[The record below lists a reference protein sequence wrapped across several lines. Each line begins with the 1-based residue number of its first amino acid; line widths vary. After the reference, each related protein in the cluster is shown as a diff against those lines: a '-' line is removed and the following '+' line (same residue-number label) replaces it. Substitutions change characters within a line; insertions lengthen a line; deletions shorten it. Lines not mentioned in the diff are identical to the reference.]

1 MKNKRNTIAL
11 SIIAFIT
18 AVAVA
23 VIFLVGFG
31 DLSKGDDLTDDKEV
45 TEKQDTDVDK
55 ENDNSSDNHNND
67 EDEDEG
73 NEGIFEW
80 YDHAAAPTQE
90 EYGALQN
97 GDTFYTP
104 DGTHLSFDDDRAVL
118 YYDNVLIV
126 YTFDDLSMTDIDE
139 VAELVDGETVGVV
152 KGGIHSLQI
161 KVAETNLAGLES
173 LCNTLMKDSR
183 VMYACAE
190 YPVQI
195 MGTQNNNPWDEDDT
209 ERLGNEEYPG
219 GSDWWAEAIGA
230 YTAWEFSQYCQ
241 EMNIGI
247 VDTGV
252 DDYHE
257 DLYGK
262 VAFIGENTVDSMDHG
277 THVAG
282 IMSAYDN
289 DIGIRGIADG
299 LNLYS
304 ADLWTGAD
312 SESSFHTI
320 GELMAIYNNMA
331 YNDVRVINNSW
342 GCYIFEEHMY
352 KELMEGNALPYDEWH
367 ETRVNDLVPTAEA
380 TIVMM
385 SQLIASGNE
394 NMIFVQAAGNGYYG
408 YYYEPADSITN
419 GFFGSITEDVY
430 NGLDG
435 KIKTYLNEN
444 GITYDSIDER
454 IYNVTAV
461 NYYYDDDEIVYE
473 LSDFANYGDTVDI
486 CAPGSKIYST
496 INEYGE
502 QTYAYFDG
510 TSMAA
515 PMVTASI
522 GFIWSLNPDMS
533 VSRIREVMFDSSQRE
548 VSCEIDGKV
557 YTYPMINVGI
567 AAQIVAG
574 D

>member
-1 MKNKRNTIAL
+1 MKDKRNAIAL
-11 SIIAFIT
+11 SIIALVT
-18 AVAVA
+18 AIAVT

-31 DLSKGDDLTDDKEV
+31 DLSKGDALDSGKETTEKRENVDKDNEDESHNHHDTDDDDYNE
-45 TEKQDTDVDK
+45 
-55 ENDNSSDNHNND
+55 
-67 EDEDEG
+67 
-73 NEGIFEW
+73 NEGYWDW
-80 YDHAAAPTQE
+80 YDHDAAPTQE
-90 EYGALQN
+90 KYEALQN

-118 YYDNVLIV
+118 YYDNLLIA
-126 YTFDDLSMTDIDE
+126 YTFDDLSVADIDA
-139 VAELVDGETVGVV
+139 VASLVDGETVGVV

-161 KVAETNLAGLES
+161 KVADTNLAGLEA
-173 LCNTLMKDSR
+173 LCDALMKDSR
-183 VMYACAE
+183 VLYACAE
-190 YPVQI
+190 FPVQI
-195 MGTQNNNPWDEDDT
+195 MSTNNNNPWDSDDSAVLGD
-209 ERLGNEEYPG
+209 ERYPD

-230 YTAWEFSQYCQ
+230 YTAWEYSDYCQ

-262 VAFIGENTVDSMDHG
+262 VAFIGDNTIDSMDHG

-282 IMSAYDN
+282 IMSADDN
-289 DIGIRGIADG
+289 DIGIRGIADR

-312 SESSFHTI
+312 SDSSFHTM

-342 GCYIFEEHMY
+342 GCYIFDEYMYEEL
-352 KELMEGNALPYDEWH
+352 KEGNALPYEEWH
-367 ETRVNDLVPTAEA
+367 EARVNELVPTAEA

-394 NMIFVQAAGNGYYG
+394 DMIFVQAAGNGYYG
-408 YYYEPADSITN
+408 YYYTPADSITN
-419 GFFGSITEDVY
+419 GFFGSVTEDVY
-430 NGLDG
+430 NGLDS
-435 KIKTYLNEN
+435 KIKTFLKDN
-444 GITYDSIDER
+444 GITYETIDER

-461 NYYYDDDEIVYE
+461 DYYYYDDEIEYE
-473 LSDFANYGDTVDI
+473 IANFANYGDTVDI
-486 CAPGSKIYST
+486 CAPGVGIYST
-496 INEYGE
+496 MNYGDSIYF
-502 QTYAYFDG
+502 YADG

-522 GFIWSLNPDMS
+522 GFVWSLDPALT
-533 VSRIREVMFDSSQRE
+533 VSEIREIMLLSSQE
-548 VSCEIDGKV
+548 SVSCEIDGKT
-557 YTYPMINVGI
+557 YTYPMVNVGA
-567 AAQIVAG
+567 AAQMALG
-574 D
+574 E